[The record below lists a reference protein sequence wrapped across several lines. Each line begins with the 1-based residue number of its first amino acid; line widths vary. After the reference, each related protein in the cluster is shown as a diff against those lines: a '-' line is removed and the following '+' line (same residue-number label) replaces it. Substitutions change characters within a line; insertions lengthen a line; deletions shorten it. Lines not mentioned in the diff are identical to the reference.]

1 MTPDDD
7 RDSWDDPTATLAIK
21 LLVVADVIALLVLAA
36 LFGHF

>member
-1 MTPDDD
+1 MSPTDDQGLQD
-7 RDSWDDPTATLAIK
+7 ENIARLLFR